1 MKRKRALQ
9 GCNHRRGITWWGL
22 IRADVGSAGESNSN
36 LALPPPSH
44 FSPHRTN
51 RPPHALKILFRFS
64 RALKHPLVGAAPP
77 CALAGFAGQSF
88 PTHRSV
94 GSRHQTGTI
103 FPAEC
108 GPVHAVTR
116 EESQRACVELVGDRL
131 PQRPSGACR
140 AEEAGLFNNPIPGGT
155 GSCEHGPP
163 RDPASSCR
171 CDPGTRTVLSTVRRT
186 SWAIGMNHV
195 SRNGVKVYLVSQN
208 LTRKITSRRQTPE
221 QSPW

>member
-1 MKRKRALQ
+1 M
-9 GCNHRRGITWWGL
+9 
-22 IRADVGSAGESNSN
+22 GSAGESNSN

-64 RALKHPLVGAAPP
+64 RALNHPLVGAAPP

-108 GPVHAVTR
+108 GPVHLLRKPLVILTGIVIPSIWITTTSHLLSKNLSAFLRPTLMPIATGFRLSNLPFFQPETSIVDGGVSKVPPFSR
-116 EESQRACVELVGDRL
+116 GFYHRFDFRSFKRMFSPPLESPVRAG
-131 PQRPSGACR
+131 
-140 AEEAGLFNNPIPGGT
+140 
-155 GSCEHGPP
+155 
-163 RDPASSCR
+163 
-171 CDPGTRTVLSTVRRT
+171 VL
-186 SWAIGMNHV
+186 
-195 SRNGVKVYLVSQN
+195 
-208 LTRKITSRRQTPE
+208 
-221 QSPW
+221 

>member
-1 MKRKRALQ
+1 
-9 GCNHRRGITWWGL
+9 HRRGITWWGL

-51 RPPHALKILFRFS
+51 RPPHALKILLCFS

-108 GPVHAVTR
+108 GPVHLPKPCGDLSDSLVERSITQFSPVR
-116 EESQRACVELVGDRL
+116 NSSRAGNGKMPSSKAFGTISGFRL
-131 PQRPSGACR
+131 
-140 AEEAGLFNNPIPGGT
+140 
-155 GSCEHGPP
+155 
-163 RDPASSCR
+163 
-171 CDPGTRTVLSTVRRT
+171 
-186 SWAIGMNHV
+186 
-195 SRNGVKVYLVSQN
+195 
-208 LTRKITSRRQTPE
+208 
-221 QSPW
+221 

>member
-51 RPPHALKILFRFS
+51 RPPHALKILLCFS

-108 GPVHAVTR
+108 GPVHSPAASPARDTMEVVWR
-116 EESQRACVELVGDRL
+116 ELTFSSGLPVRTDAATVLLGRLVRL
-131 PQRPSGACR
+131 PYRHASEGCAHPQGRTCDSKLIGAEGR
-140 AEEAGLFNNPIPGGT
+140 V
-155 GSCEHGPP
+155 
-163 RDPASSCR
+163 ASLR
-171 CDPGTRTVLSTVRRT
+171 LYLASTILDVM
-186 SWAIGMNHV
+186 ACC
-195 SRNGVKVYLVSQN
+195 VYY
-208 LTRKITSRRQTPE
+208 RGH
-221 QSPW
+221 